1 MTPNSVARAARLFSC
16 AVAAAALSHCGS
28 SAPTGP
34 TSNNPTITITAT
46 GVTPSQV
53 TIHVGGRVTFL
64 NNDVR
69 IHAMSSDPIQTHTDC
84 PAINDVGL
92 LNPGQ
97 SRSTG
102 VLDTARTCGFHDHT
116 NELDPSWHG
125 QIVVQ

>member
-1 MTPNSVARAARLFSC
+1 MTPNSVARAARLLAC
-16 AVAAAALSHCGS
+16 AAAAAALSDCGS
-28 SAPTGP
+28 STPTGP
-34 TSNNPTITITAT
+34 STDNPTITITAT
-46 GVTPSQV
+46 GVSPSQV

-97 SRSTG
+97 GRSTG
-102 VLDTARTCGFHDHT
+102 AFETARTCGFHDHT
-116 NELDPSWHG
+116 NELDPTWHG